1 MPTGCQVPRPIV
13 PFVPL
18 TVVDHPLVSDR
29 VALLRATT
37 TASAEFRRF
46 PAELSTFLA
55 YAAARPLAVEDT
67 VVRTPL
73 GVDAPA
79 RTLPERM
86 PLLVP
91 ILRAGLGLLDG
102 VLAAIPSAEVG
113 LVGLA
118 RDEETHEPTPYCL
131 RLPAELP
138 TSAFVLDPML
148 ATGGSMVYTCR
159 LLLERGVRDI
169 TALCLLAAPEG
180 VAHVQSE
187 LPDVHIVTA
196 ALDDRLDDDAYIV
209 PGLADAGDRLYGR
222 V

>member
-1 MPTGCQVPRPIV
+1 
-13 PFVPL
+13 VPL

-29 VALLRATT
+29 VARLRATS
-37 TASAEFRRF
+37 TASAEFRRVT
-46 PAELSTFLA
+46 AELSTFLA
-55 YAAARPLAVEDT
+55 YEAARTLPVEETT
-67 VVRTPL
+67 VPTPL
-73 GVDAPA
+73 GVDAAA
-79 RTLPERM
+79 RTLPERT

-102 VLAAIPSAEVG
+102 VLAAIPAAEVG

-148 ATGGSMVYTCR
+148 ATGGSMAWTCQ
-159 LLLERGVRDI
+159 LLRGRGVRDI

-180 VAHVQSE
+180 VRRVSDE

-196 ALDDRLDDDAYIV
+196 ALDEGLNDDAFIV
-209 PGLADAGDRLYGR
+209 PGLGDAGDRLYGR

>member
-1 MPTGCQVPRPIV
+1 M
-13 PFVPL
+13 PL

-29 VALLRATT
+29 VARLRATT
-37 TASAEFRRF
+37 TASAEFRRVT
-46 PAELSTFLA
+46 AELSTFLA
-55 YAAARPLAVEDT
+55 YEAARTLPVEET
-67 VVRTPL
+67 TVRTPL
-73 GVDAPA
+73 DVDAPA
-79 RTLPERM
+79 RTLPERT

-118 RDEETHEPTPYCL
+118 RDEETHEPAPYCL

-148 ATGGSMVYTCR
+148 ATGGSMVWTCE
-159 LLLERGVRDI
+159 LLLDRGVQHLS
-169 TALCLLAAPEG
+169 ALCLLAAPEG
-180 VAHVQSE
+180 VARVQQE
-187 LPDVHIVTA
+187 LPEVHIVTA
-196 ALDDRLDDDAYIV
+196 ALDDHLNDAAFIV
-209 PGLADAGDRLYGR
+209 PGLGDAGDRLYGR

>member
-1 MPTGCQVPRPIV
+1 MG
-13 PFVPL
+13 L

-29 VALLRATT
+29 VARLRATH
-37 TASAEFRRF
+37 TASAEFRRLT
-46 PAELSTFLA
+46 AELSTFLA
-55 YAAARPLAVEDT
+55 YEACRSLPTEDAS
-67 VVRTPL
+67 VRTPL

-79 RTLPERM
+79 RVLPERS

-118 RDEETHEPTPYCL
+118 RNEETHEPEPYCL

-138 TSAFVLDPML
+138 PSAFVLDPML
-148 ATGGSMVYTCR
+148 ATGGSMVWTLH
-159 LLLERGVRDI
+159 LLRERGVASL
-169 TALCLLAAPEG
+169 TAICLLAAPEG
-180 VAHVQSE
+180 VARVQDE
-187 LPDVHIVTA
+187 LPDVDIVVA
-196 ALDDRLDDDAYIV
+196 ALDTHLNDQAFIV
-209 PGLADAGDRLYGR
+209 PGLGDAGDRLYGR